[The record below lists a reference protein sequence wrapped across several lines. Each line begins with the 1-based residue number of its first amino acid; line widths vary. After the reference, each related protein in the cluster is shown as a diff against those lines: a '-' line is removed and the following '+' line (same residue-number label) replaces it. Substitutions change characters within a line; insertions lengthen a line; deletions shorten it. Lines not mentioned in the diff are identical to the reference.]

1 MTAQSYDLMFMP
13 TRRGTDMHDIL
24 RDRLWRKLEALPEQQ
39 LYQVL
44 DYIEFLESKYAPG
57 QVRDPDMLTRFAE
70 KFEDSMRMRSVAPKV
85 IFGAVG
91 LMGTARKV
99 VRGVTDAGKDLLG
112 ALEGDAQTR
121 APDPN
126 SEKK

>member
-1 MTAQSYDLMFMP
+1 
-13 TRRGTDMHDIL
+13 MHDIL
-24 RDRLWRKLEALPEQQ
+24 RDRLMRKLEVLPEQQ

-57 QVRDPDMLTRFAE
+57 KVPDPDVLTKFAE
-70 KFEDSMRMRSVAPKV
+70 RFEDSMRLRSVAPKV

-112 ALEGDAQTR
+112 ALETDQQG
-121 APDPN
+121 N
-126 SEKK
+126 KKPGTDESK

>member
-1 MTAQSYDLMFMP
+1 
-13 TRRGTDMHDIL
+13 MHDIL

-39 LYQVL
+39 IYQVL

-70 KFEDSMRMRSVAPKV
+70 RFEDSMRLRSVAPKV
-85 IFGAVG
+85 IYGAVG

-112 ALEGDAQTR
+112 ALDAPP
-121 APDPN
+121 ADD
-126 SEKK
+126 KKPGSPGGESR

>member
-1 MTAQSYDLMFMP
+1 MIKAPKESEAE
-13 TRRGTDMHDIL
+13 MHDIL
-24 RDRLWRKLEALPEQQ
+24 KDRLMRKIEALPEQQ
-39 LYQVL
+39 VYQVL

-57 QVRDPDMLTRFAE
+57 QVRDPDVLTKFAE
-70 KFEDSMRMRSVAPKV
+70 RFEDSMRMRSVAPKV

-112 ALEGDAQTR
+112 ALE
-121 APDPN
+121 PESPPN
-126 SEKK
+126 KKPGNTDETK

>member
-1 MTAQSYDLMFMP
+1 
-13 TRRGTDMHDIL
+13 MHDIL
-24 RDRLWRKLEALPEQQ
+24 KDRLWRKLEALPEAQ

-57 QVRDPDMLTRFAE
+57 QAPEPDMLTRFAE
-70 KFEDSMRMRSVAPKV
+70 RFEDSMRMRSVAPKV
-85 IFGAVG
+85 IYGAVG

-112 ALEGDAQTR
+112 ALEGEQPPRKPGPPEGET
-121 APDPN
+121 
-126 SEKK
+126 K

>member
-1 MTAQSYDLMFMP
+1 
-13 TRRGTDMHDIL
+13 MHDIL
-24 RDRLWRKLEALPEQQ
+24 RDRLNRKLDELPEQQ

-57 QVRDPDMLTRFAE
+57 QVREPDMLTKFAE
-70 KFEDSMRMRSVAPKV
+70 RFEDSMRMRSVAPKV

-99 VRGVTDAGKDLLG
+99 VRGVSDAGKDLLG
-112 ALEGDAQTR
+112 ALDSETPPPKADAK
-121 APDPN
+121 PGN
-126 SEKK
+126 SGSTSEDNRS

>member
-1 MTAQSYDLMFMP
+1 
-13 TRRGTDMHDIL
+13 MHDIL

-44 DYIEFLESKYAPG
+44 DYMEFLESKYAPG
-57 QVRDPDMLTRFAE
+57 QAREPDVLTKFAE
-70 KFEDSMRMRSVAPKV
+70 RFEDSMRMRSVAPKV

-112 ALEGDAQTR
+112 AFEGETPA
-121 APDPN
+121 
-126 SEKK
+126 KKPGPPPSGESK

>member
-1 MTAQSYDLMFMP
+1 
-13 TRRGTDMHDIL
+13 MHDIL

-44 DYIEFLESKYAPG
+44 DYMEFLESKYAPG
-57 QVRDPDMLTRFAE
+57 QTREPDVLTKFAE
-70 KFEDSMRMRSVAPKV
+70 RFEDSMRMRSVAPKV

-112 ALEGDAQTR
+112 ALEGDAQKKPT
-121 APDPN
+121 PDN
-126 SEKK
+126 EKK

>member
-1 MTAQSYDLMFMP
+1 
-13 TRRGTDMHDIL
+13 MHDIL
-24 RDRLWRKLEALPEQQ
+24 RDRLYRKLEELPEPQ

-57 QVRDPDMLTRFAE
+57 QVREPDALTKFAE
-70 KFEDSMRMRSVAPKV
+70 RFEDSMRLRSVAPKV

-99 VRGVTDAGKDLLG
+99 VRGVSDAGKDLLG
-112 ALEGDAQTR
+112 ALEGESQPPKPAGT
-121 APDPN
+121 PGTTPEGN
-126 SEKK
+126 KP

>member
-1 MTAQSYDLMFMP
+1 
-13 TRRGTDMHDIL
+13 MHDIL
-24 RDRLWRKLEALPEQQ
+24 KDRLWRKLDALPEQQ

-57 QVRDPDMLTRFAE
+57 QVRDPDVLTKFAE
-70 KFEDSMRMRSVAPKV
+70 RFEDSMRMRSVAPKV
-85 IFGAVG
+85 IYGAVG

-112 ALEGDAQTR
+112 ALEGDPQQ
-121 APDPN
+121 N
-126 SEKK
+126 KKPGTTDETK

>member
-1 MTAQSYDLMFMP
+1 
-13 TRRGTDMHDIL
+13 MHDIL
-24 RDRLWRKLEALPEQQ
+24 RDRVLRKLETLPEQQ

-44 DYIEFLESKYAPG
+44 DYMEFLESKYAPG
-57 QVRDPDMLTRFAE
+57 QAPEPDMLTRFAE

-99 VRGVTDAGKDLLG
+99 VRGVTGAGKDLLG
-112 ALEGDAQTR
+112 ALDGEPQ
-121 APDPN
+121 N
-126 SEKK
+126 KKP

>member
-1 MTAQSYDLMFMP
+1 
-13 TRRGTDMHDIL
+13 MHDIL
-24 RDRLWRKLEALPEQQ
+24 RDRLNRKLEALPEQQ

-57 QVRDPDMLTRFAE
+57 QVRDPDMLTKFAE
-70 KFEDSMRMRSVAPKV
+70 RFEDSMRMRSVAPKV

-112 ALEGDAQTR
+112 ALEPDATTT
-121 APDPN
+121 
-126 SEKK
+126 KKPGTDESK